1 MIDPTLRLE
10 ELARVA
16 ADPATGVVL
25 LDVVLGH
32 GAEPDPAARLAPA
45 VAAAVGTVPVVV
57 CVVGTAGDPQGLA
70 GQVDAL
76 VRRRR
81 RGAPL
86 QRRGHPPRGGP
97 ARRSR
102 PMTVHVANVGADL
115 FADALADQAVPVTRV
130 DWRPPMPGTEA
141 DLATVAADPLRR
153 EANAARARR
162 RPRRARP
169 ARRRGAGL
177 ASCSVWSPASSC
189 TPARRSP
196 GRTPPV
202 RCAAR

>member
-57 CVVGTAGDPQGLA
+57 CVVGTARDPQGLA

-76 VRRRR
+76 VAA
-81 RGAPL
+81 GAE
-86 QRRGHPPRGGP
+86 
-97 ARRSR
+97 
-102 PMTVHVANVGADL
+102 VHL
-115 FADALADQAVPVTRV
+115 S
-130 DWRPPMPGTEA
+130 
-141 DLATVAADPLRR
+141 
-153 EANAARARR
+153 NAAATHRAV
-162 RPRRARP
+162 ALLD
-169 ARRRGAGL
+169 GAG
-177 ASCSVWSPASSC
+177 
-189 TPARRSP
+189 R
-196 GRTPPV
+196 
-202 RCAAR
+202 